1 MWGEV
6 RGCLMCRDAPGGH
19 PVPVIEE
26 VLVRTMAT
34 SVSCWRLFSQW
45 LFLSPLKFSLQWCD
59 NLSCQA
65 VNDVFGIRRS

>member
-6 RGCLMCRDAPGGH
+6 RGCLMCRDAPCGH

-34 SVSCWRLFSQW
+34 SVS
-45 LFLSPLKFSLQWCD
+45 
-59 NLSCQA
+59 
-65 VNDVFGIRRS
+65 

>member
-34 SVSCWRLFSQW
+34 SVS
-45 LFLSPLKFSLQWCD
+45 
-59 NLSCQA
+59 
-65 VNDVFGIRRS
+65 